1 MLAYMV
7 SCAITQT
14 FNHYRKDTDRLVLG
28 LSKGKNDKQ
37 PDALKLVY
45 FAIPH
50 TFSDS
55 VAGAAS
61 ALPVALILYYAILRS
76 FIWGWAL
83 MFLRIFYNLPKTNM
97 LPPSWPSDLWL
108 LFRCVEAGTFVHLI
122 WNIGN
127 LAFSTFM
134 VKEPLKNGKPLTS
147 ESKDPNGSLLNGLKS
162 KKLSIKVSFNP
173 HGHYLFRCSNRI

>member
-1 MLAYMV
+1 MV

-28 LSKGKNDKQ
+28 LSKGKNEKQ

-45 FAIPH
+45 YAIPH

-55 VAGAAS
+55 VGGAAT
-61 ALPVALILYYAILRS
+61 ALPVAMVLYYAILRS

-97 LPPSWPSDLWL
+97 LPPTWPSDLWL
-108 LFRCVEAGTFVHLI
+108 LFRCMEAGTLVHLI

-127 LAFSTFM
+127 FAFSSFM
-134 VKEPLKNGKPLTS
+134 VKAPLKNGKPLTS

-162 KKLSIKVSFNP
+162 KKLSIKVSLYTTTQIY
-173 HGHYLFRCSNRI
+173 GSS